1 MVVNFLGMK
10 VNVLDHGSFISMGP
24 TQQID
29 YFLSLKRNQ
38 GFGEANGDLSP
49 INIPITSAV
58 DPDVTDANAVKN
70 SLV

>member
-10 VNVLDHGSFISMGP
+10 INVLDHGSFITMGP

-49 INIPITSAV
+49 INIPISSVV
-58 DPDVTDANAVKN
+58 DPDVSESNAAKN
-70 SLV
+70 SII